1 MPIEAHHI
9 TQVSPLVPA
18 RGPALWPG
26 LGAATSYS
34 MQSLL
39 RNATTPLVPA
49 DLYKEILYKEPAV
62 GSSKTFDTDG
72 ECLINLCMHATP

>member
-1 MPIEAHHI
+1 MQFA
-9 TQVSPLVPA
+9 
-18 RGPALWPG
+18 ALG
-26 LGAATSYS
+26 LGFGPCALLPGSRLRATS

-72 ECLINLCMHATP
+72 EC